1 MNNKEVGF
9 WRKGEFYLVVLL
21 FIFTMVV
28 VTGAFGFPYLA
39 KVFPLLVGSVGL
51 LLIIMDV
58 LQMLIPKFGV
68 RFRSLKGGEVFTAG
82 KAAEKAIEKEAQAE
96 KEEIVRP
103 ISILKTLLWF
113 IGAFIGFY
121 LFGYL
126 LFAIV
131 FLFLFLKFYSSLS
144 LIRSLEITGG
154 VSLFLWLS
162 FTLFLK
168 LDIFAGSVL
177 F

>member
-1 MNNKEVGF
+1 M
-9 WRKGEFYLVVLL
+9 
-21 FIFTMVV
+21 
-28 VTGAFGFPYLA
+28 
-39 KVFPLLVGSVGL
+39 GL
-51 LLIIMDV
+51 ILIIMDI

-68 RFRSLKGGEVFTAG
+68 RFRSLKGGEVFATS
-82 KAAEKAIEKEAQAE
+82 KAVEIAIEKEAQAE
-96 KEEIVRP
+96 KEESARP
-103 ISILKTLLWF
+103 KNILKTLLWF
-113 IGAFIGFY
+113 ISAFIGFY

-154 VSLFLWLS
+154 ASLFLWLS

-168 LDIFAGSVL
+168 LDIFAGSAL

>member
-1 MNNKEVGF
+1 MNREAGF

-21 FIFTMVV
+21 FMFTMVI
-28 VTGAFGFPYLA
+28 VTGALGFPYLA

-51 LLIIMDV
+51 LLIIMDIV
-58 LQMLIPKFGV
+58 QMLIPKFGV
-68 RFRSLKGGEVFTAG
+68 RFRSLRGGEVFTTS
-82 KAAEKAIEKEAQAE
+82 KAAEITKGIETEA
-96 KEEIVRP
+96 EEQEIARP
-103 ISILKTLLWF
+103 ISILKTFLWF
-113 IGAFIGFY
+113 IGAFISFY

-154 VSLFLWLS
+154 ASLFLWMA

-168 LDIFAGSVL
+168 LDIFAGSIL